1 METNTDLS
9 PVLGMS
15 IVGGLIAALIG
26 IVLFL
31 LPAWMIVR
39 KAGYSGAWSLL
50 MLIPLVNVIA
60 LFVFAFST
68 WPVQRAARGQRPS

>member
-1 METNTDLS
+1 MDVNSDPGALMGIG
-9 PVLGMS
+9 VA
-15 IVGGLIAALIG
+15 GLLIG
-26 IVLFL
+26 VVIWIVLFL

-50 MLIPLVNVIA
+50 LLIPLVNIIA

-68 WPVQRAARGQRPS
+68 WPVQRAAAGRS